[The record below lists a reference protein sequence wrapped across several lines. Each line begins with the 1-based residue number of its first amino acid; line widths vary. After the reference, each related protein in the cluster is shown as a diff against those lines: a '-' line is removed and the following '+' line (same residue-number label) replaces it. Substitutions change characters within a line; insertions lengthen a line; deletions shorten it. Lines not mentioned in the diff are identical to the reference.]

1 MCKLV
6 HPTPTFLQIHQ
17 HSMIFTTQKQRQCSE
32 NSFSWHFSDIMAHA
46 KANNKCFMYLPS
58 DVVFGGRFQQ
68 VTECV
73 SSSSGGGSRKLEVR
87 AARTAAAELLMR
99 HSTRDQEP
107 LLGSASIPSVLHKM
121 LYTSTVRMGPARKFV
136 LKSGEKIKHLHDHL
150 MSQQQTNINYYVYPI
165 HNNSLI

>member
-6 HPTPTFLQIHQ
+6 HPAPTFLQIHQ
-17 HSMIFTTQKQRQCSE
+17 YSMIFTTQKQRQCSE
-32 NSFSWHFSDIMAHA
+32 YCFSWHLSDIMAHA
-46 KANNKCFMYLPS
+46 KAYHKCLMYLPS
-58 DVVFGGRFQQ
+58 HVVCCGMFQQ

-73 SSSSGGGSRKLEVR
+73 SSSSGSGSRKLEVR

-107 LLGSASIPSVLHKM
+107 LLGSASIPSVLHKT

-136 LKSGEKIKHLHDHL
+136 LKSGEKIKHLNDHL
-150 MSQQQTNINYYVYPI
+150 TSYQTKIVLFKYK
-165 HNNSLI
+165 